1 MNKSEFHCMGVHSE
15 NQRATFGAKKKN
27 YSNAEV
33 QKSTPVELPET
44 GSKRELA
51 PMNAKL
57 CSNKKHDHTRN
68 FLVPGFS
75 LYNSCTSFSV
85 LQLFLIHL
93 DNVDA

>member
-1 MNKSEFHCMGVHSE
+1 
-15 NQRATFGAKKKN
+15 
-27 YSNAEV
+27 
-33 QKSTPVELPET
+33 
-44 GSKRELA
+44 
-51 PMNAKL
+51 MNAKL

-75 LYNSCTSFSV
+75 LYNNCTSFSV